1 MAYEVIKSSPQALA
15 KMKPE
20 ALAND
25 ETAPSVV
32 NVHHRTKYPIDALH
46 VGYSFTVP
54 IAEANEASLR
64 LTASARGKK
73 TGKKFAVIKHR
84 EFNCIEVARIG

>member
-1 MAYEVIKSSPQALA
+1 MSYPIIVSSPQALA
-15 KMKPE
+15 KINPNVPQDAQAVTEK
-20 ALAND
+20 
-25 ETAPSVV
+25 

-54 IAEANEASLR
+54 LAEANEASLR

-73 TGKKFAVIKHR
+73 TGKKFCVIKHR